1 MTEQKRQGFY
11 LKPLFYFTVTLVA
24 IFLIELLVMF
34 LLRLLPGLSPFAEAF
49 LDAFLLTLLVVPF
62 LYFFLLKPIHKNIEL
77 RERRKAEHDN
87 LLEISRLKSEFIS
100 TAAERRKA
108 EHDNLLEISRLKSE
122 FISTAAHE
130 LNTPLA
136 TIMGFTELL
145 FDGGPI
151 GVVSDE
157 QRMVFLNHIYDS
169 SERLSKIVD
178 DLLDISR
185 IESGQNLSLDKKVQ
199 SIRNLLEKIVT
210 RFKLI
215 TSHQIFL
222 NISPEVPEQLV
233 FDENRIDQV
242 MQNLLSNAIK
252 YSQRNST
259 ITIVAAGDADNC
271 VITVIDHGIGMSDE
285 QKSRIFE
292 KFYRGD
298 STDTAIKGVGLG
310 MSIVKEIVEDHGGT
324 IWVDSLLGEGS
335 SVCFT
340 LPITNRDNTGE
351 PVSF

>member
-77 RERRKAEHDN
+77 R
-87 LLEISRLKSEFIS
+87 
-100 TAAERRKA
+100 ERRKA

>member
-1 MTEQKRQGFY
+1 MTKQKRQGFY
-11 LKPLFYFTVTLVA
+11 LKPLFYFTVTLAA

-62 LYFFLLKPIHKNIEL
+62 LYFFLLKPIYKSIEL
-77 RERRKAEHDN
+77 R
-87 LLEISRLKSEFIS
+87 
-100 TAAERRKA
+100 ERRKA

>member
-100 TAAERRKA
+100 TAA
-108 EHDNLLEISRLKSE
+108 
-122 FISTAAHE
+122 HE

-178 DLLDISR
+178 DLLDVSR

-199 SIRNLLEKIVT
+199 SIRNLLEKIVS

-215 TSHQIFL
+215 TSYQIYL

-252 YSQRNST
+252 YSKRNST
-259 ITIVAAGDADNC
+259 ITIVAEGDADNC
-271 VITVIDHGIGMSDE
+271 VITVIDQGIGMTDE

-298 STDTAIKGVGLG
+298 SADTAIKGVGLG

-340 LPITNRDNTGE
+340 LPITKRDNTGE
-351 PVSF
+351 PMSF

>member
-11 LKPLFYFTVTLVA
+11 LKPLFYFTVTLGV
-24 IFLIELLVMF
+24 IFLTELLVMF
-34 LLRLLPGLSPFAEAF
+34 LLRLLPGFSPFAEAL

-62 LYFFLLKPIHKNIEL
+62 LYFFLLKPIHKDIEL
-77 RERRKAEHDN
+77 R
-87 LLEISRLKSEFIS
+87 
-100 TAAERRKA
+100 ERRKA

-178 DLLDISR
+178 DLLDVSR

-199 SIRNLLEKIVT
+199 SIRNLLEKIVN

-259 ITIVAAGDADNC
+259 ITIVAERDADNC
-271 VITVIDHGIGMSDE
+271 LITVIDQGIGMSDE

-324 IWVDSLLGEGS
+324 IWVDSLLGEGC

-340 LPITNRDNTGE
+340 LPIANRDSTGKH
-351 PVSF
+351 VSF

>member
-34 LLRLLPGLSPFAEAF
+34 LLRLLPGFSPFAEAF
-49 LDAFLLTLLVVPF
+49 LDAFLLTLLAVPF

-77 RERRKAEHDN
+77 RERRKV
-87 LLEISRLKSEFIS
+87 
-100 TAAERRKA
+100 

-145 FDGGPI
+145 FNGGPI
-151 GVVSDE
+151 GDVSDE

-178 DLLDISR
+178 DLLDVSW

-199 SIRNLLEKIVT
+199 SIRNLLEKIVN

-215 TSHQIFL
+215 TSHQISL
-222 NISPEVPEQLV
+222 NISPEVPEQLF

-259 ITIVAAGDADNC
+259 ITIVVEGEADNC
-271 VITVIDHGIGMSDE
+271 VITVIDQGIGMSDE

-292 KFYRGD
+292 NFYRGD

-310 MSIVKEIVEDHGGT
+310 MSIVKKIVEDHGGT

-335 SVCFT
+335 SVGFT

-351 PVSF
+351 PMSF

>member
-1 MTEQKRQGFY
+1 MTEQNQQGFY
-11 LKPLFYFTVTLVA
+11 LKPLFYFSVTLGA

-34 LLRLLPGLSPFAEAF
+34 LLRLLPGLSPFAVAF
-49 LDAFLLTLLVVPF
+49 LDACLLTLLLVPF
-62 LYFFLLKPIHKNIEL
+62 LYFFLLKPIHKDIEL
-77 RERRKAEHDN
+77 RERRK
-87 LLEISRLKSEFIS
+87 S
-100 TAAERRKA
+100 

-145 FDGGPI
+145 FDRGPI
-151 GVVSDE
+151 GTVSQE
-157 QRMVFLNHIYDS
+157 QRTEFLNHIYDS
-169 SERLSKIVD
+169 SERLSKLVD
-178 DLLDISR
+178 DLLDVSR
-185 IESGQNLSLDKKVQ
+185 IESGQNLSLNKEVQ
-199 SIRNLLEKIVT
+199 SIRNLLESVVN

-222 NISPEVPEQLV
+222 NISPEVSERLL

-252 YSQRNST
+252 YSQKNST
-259 ITIVAAGDADNC
+259 ITIVAEGNADHC
-271 VITVIDHGIGMSDE
+271 MITVIDRGIGMTDE
-285 QKSRIFE
+285 QRSRIFE

-324 IWVDSLLGEGS
+324 IRVDSLLGEGS
-335 SVCFT
+335 SVRFT
-340 LPITNRDNTGE
+340 IPIANRDNADE

>member
-1 MTEQKRQGFY
+1 MTKQKRQGFY
-11 LKPLFYFTVTLVA
+11 LKPLFYFTVTLAA

-77 RERRKAEHDN
+77 R
-87 LLEISRLKSEFIS
+87 
-100 TAAERRKA
+100 ERRKA